1 MIKILET
8 EGIETALHQLTELSK
23 VAVLVDENTLEHCYP
38 LIASEDLD
46 LLCVPEGDE
55 CKDIEV
61 ARHLWTTLQELGYR
75 RSDYLLCLGGGAIC
89 DLGGFVASTYK
100 RGMKLVHVPTTL
112 LAMIDASIGGKTAI
126 NFGGEK
132 NQVGTFYSAEK
143 QWICTEFLETLPSD
157 EMRSGW
163 GELLKYG
170 LLKGDALLH
179 RIMTNE
185 ELPVEVLAECIEY
198 KLDIV
203 SKDPM
208 DMGVRRFLNL
218 GHTAGHA
225 FESLYFTKE
234 KQLLHGVGVAAGIVI
249 ALYLSYRCL
258 GLNEK
263 VLTSVA
269 RYIKEVFPKA
279 DYTCEDYDTL
289 WSFVMA
295 DKKIMGQEG
304 LTMVLLTSIGQPHV
318 REGIERSEWEEALDF
333 YQDFM

>member
-8 EGIETALHQLTELSK
+8 EDIEIALHQLTEGSK

-38 LIASEDLD
+38 KIAREDLD

-55 CKDIEV
+55 CKDLEV
-61 ARHLWTTLQELGYR
+61 AKHLWTTLQELEFR
-75 RSDYLLCLGGGAIC
+75 RSDYLVCLGGGAIS

-100 RGMKLVHVPTTL
+100 RGMRLIHVPTTL
-112 LAMIDASIGGKTAI
+112 LSMIDASIGGKTAI

-132 NQVGTFYSAEK
+132 NQVGTFYEAEE

-170 LLKGDALLH
+170 LLKGDSLLQ
-179 RIMTNE
+179 RIMTQE

-203 SKDPM
+203 AQDPL

-225 FESLYFTKE
+225 FESLYFSKE
-234 KQLLHGVGVAAGIVI
+234 KTLLHGIGVAAGIVI

-258 GLNEK
+258 GLEEK
-263 VLTSVA
+263 ILTSVA
-269 RYIKEVFPKA
+269 RYAKEVFPKVV
-279 DYTCEDYDTL
+279 YTCEDYDTL

-295 DKKIMGQEG
+295 DKKIMGREG
-304 LTMVLLTSIGQPHV
+304 LTMVLLSSVGQPQV
-318 REGIERSEWEEALDF
+318 REGIGRSEWEEALDF